1 MTAPTAAPGE
11 VYVRTYPRL
20 VDDINAPI
28 REVML
33 VTEKRGEMITWM
45 EITTYTAD
53 LPAFRCLHDIP
64 GMMLREVAMS
74 RTARGTPADWYD
86 ALADWYDA
94 LGNYAERIF
103 ADNDIGANG
112 HRRGEE

>member
-1 MTAPTAAPGE
+1 MTALIAAPGE

-20 VDDINAPI
+20 VDDINAPL

-33 VTEKRGEMITWM
+33 VTGEHNGIITWL
-45 EITTYTAD
+45 EVTFYTAD
-53 LPAFRCLHDIP
+53 LPVVRCLRDIP

-74 RTARGTPADWYD
+74 RTARGTPSDWYD
-86 ALADWYDA
+86 ALADYYDA

-103 ADNDIGANG
+103 ADNDIGPNG
-112 HRRGEE
+112 HRRGDE

>member
-1 MTAPTAAPGE
+1 MTVVPVAPGD

-20 VDDINAPI
+20 VDDINTPV

-33 VTEKRGEMITWM
+33 VTEEHNGIITWL
-45 EITTYTAD
+45 EVTFYTAD
-53 LPAFRCLHDIP
+53 LPVVRCLHDIP

-86 ALADWYDA
+86 ALADYYDA
-94 LGNYAERIF
+94 MAGYAERIF